1 MFAEEKTRASCIRDN
16 RCGYLRNIPNLN
28 ERVSYRSDLCK
39 WFWGKFEQ
47 KLAQKPSNDST
58 SRASLPL
65 LLYSRTGCIN
75 TCNTS
80 CQIWGSKYSYHKWPN
95 WNVGICPSWE
105 PSWTDCAQGIWLI
118 MSYEMSSVHR
128 YGHEKGIE
136 PTSAQLNGMTW
147 SSFPWMTSTCV
158 SLDKCSRC
166 CAKSKFLSWLFS
178 DVQSEML
185 SWERERVQTAT
196 DCLAFATNQSINQ
209 SMEGFGGKDSPTI
222 SAGRLLSIGDE
233 SSSTLRPYKNLRT
246 SDYCWPLLPKSHQT
260 EIHCP

>member
-1 MFAEEKTRASCIRDN
+1 MWLSSKWSMLNKNSFRSHKIIRHQE
-16 RCGYLRNIPNLN
+16 LP
-28 ERVSYRSDLCK
+28 SRS
-39 WFWGKFEQ
+39 
-47 KLAQKPSNDST
+47 
-58 SRASLPL
+58 
-65 LLYSRTGCIN
+65 YSRIGCIN

-80 CQIWGSKYSYHKWPN
+80 CQTWGSKYSYHKWPN

-158 SLDKCSRC
+158 SLDKCLRC

-185 SWERERVQTAT
+185 SWERERES
-196 DCLAFATNQSINQ
+196 TNSYWLLGFYHKSIDQSIH
-209 SMEGFGGKDSPTI
+209 ERLWGGKTHQPSQRADCYQQAMNHPAHWVHTRIYAPQIIADHSCQNLIKPRSIVLNPRRIQSGGNNSFRTLSPFF
-222 SAGRLLSIGDE
+222 
-233 SSSTLRPYKNLRT
+233 
-246 SDYCWPLLPKSHQT
+246 
-260 EIHCP
+260 